1 MKDPDAPP
9 LGAQAMPAPAA
20 PATPIRLSLGRS
32 LRFGHDVLSMCS
44 QCLRTIPGKV
54 TTGDG

>member
-1 MKDPDAPP
+1 
-9 LGAQAMPAPAA
+9 MPAPAA